1 MKTLVNRVI
10 LIGVCVPLL
19 FFVVLEL
26 SLGDETATCGEG
38 RRNIILHRGVEH
50 CVSDFWAFVDAL
62 VLPWLAMV
70 FVLTLVANFVPRL
83 SSWLNDKAR

>member
-1 MKTLVNRVI
+1 MKTLVSRVI
-10 LIGVCVPLL
+10 WIGVCVPLL

-26 SLGDETATCGEG
+26 SLSDETATCGEG

-70 FVLTLVANFVPRL
+70 FVLTLVVNFVPRL
-83 SSWLNDKAR
+83 SRWLNDKAQ